1 MSDAPDRPEF
11 GPSGYLPPR
20 AASRARKIVLRSP
33 LGLQWVVGSLLVG
46 VVVVVAG
53 VLWLTGEDAPD
64 EPWVPVGP
72 VAEVESGTRDAS
84 LGVLLVANG
93 RVRAF
98 SEQGTDDLR
107 YCPETR
113 QLEDAQGGVWTLT
126 GRGTGGRD
134 SLEEH
139 PTTLHDGVLYVDPS
153 RTATGPPPADD
164 ARTPGCVD

>member
-1 MSDAPDRPEF
+1 MSEPDRPEF

-20 AASRARKIVLRSP
+20 AASRARKIVLRAP

-72 VAEVESGTRDAS
+72 VAEVESGTRDEA

-113 QLEDAQGGVWTLT
+113 QLEDARGRVWTLT
-126 GRGTGGRD
+126 GRGTDGTD

-153 RTATGPPPADD
+153 RAVAGPPPADD
-164 ARTPGCVD
+164 ERTPGCVD